1 MLFRLTA
8 RERLALTAVALL
20 IALGLLVFAIRS
32 LSS

>member
-8 RERLALTAVALL
+8 RERLALAVVALL
-20 IALGLLVFAIRS
+20 IALGLVVFAIRS